1 MVRDALVA
9 PVPTDSWRT
18 ETWEALGTTVVLR
31 VHAHPTAGIR
41 ALVQRELDA
50 IDRAASRFRRDSELS
65 RLNDARGA
73 RLAVSPLFA
82 AALALA
88 VKAAVVTEG
97 RVDPTLE
104 TSLVAAGY
112 NCDWRELTPVPSS
125 AHSSRKSLEIVG
137 RRRAEPW
144 RAIELWEDP
153 PSARLSDGIRLDLGA
168 TAKALA
174 ADRAAAAAH
183 GASGASVLVA
193 LGGDIA
199 TGGPA
204 PPGGW
209 MIHVT
214 DDHRSRPQASGQ
226 TVSIESGGLAT
237 SSITVRR
244 WLHRGRVMHHIL
256 DPRTGEPVEAVWRT
270 ASVAAANCAE
280 ANIASTAA
288 IVFGHLAPQWLS
300 RQRLP
305 ARLVAMDGAVTSTG
319 GWPT

>member
-1 MVRDALVA
+1 MLSA
-9 PVPTDSWRT
+9 VPLCCESWRT
-18 ETWEALGTTVVLR
+18 ETWEALGTTAVLR

-41 ALVQRELDA
+41 AVVQLELDA

-65 RLNDARGA
+65 RLNYARGA
-73 RLAVSPLFA
+73 RLSVTPLFLAALKLAIRA
-82 AALALA
+82 AAT
-88 VKAAVVTEG
+88 TEG

-112 NCDWRELTPVPSS
+112 DCDWRELTPVPSRLPAS
-125 AHSSRKSLEIVG
+125 GAVPQAVT
-137 RRRAEPW
+137 RRAIAQW
-144 RAIELWEDP
+144 RAIEVWDDP
-153 PSARLSDGIRLDLGA
+153 PSVRLPEGVRLDLGA

-183 GASGASVLVA
+183 AATGASVLVA

-214 DDHRSRPQASGQ
+214 DDHRGGPESDGQ
-226 TVSIESGGLAT
+226 TVSIESGGVAT
-237 SSITVRR
+237 SSTSVRR

-256 DPRTGEPVEAVWRT
+256 DPRSGQPVKVIWRT
-270 ASVAAANCAE
+270 ASVAAATCAE

-288 IVFGHLAPQWLS
+288 IVLGPQAPEWLAE
-300 RQRLP
+300 QRLP
-305 ARLVAMDGAVTSTG
+305 ARLVALDGTVTAQG
-319 GWPT
+319 GWPR